1 MAERREDESGA
12 RSVCT
17 DQQQTLLRLSL
28 LVQQNLQSR
37 RSCCSRK
44 EDTGRRQQST
54 GNSTS
59 TTRTTA
65 ETTEQLNS
73 WSQEGHQ
80 LELERMHQ
88 LSRDQASTNTEE
100 TQPSVT
106 SMSKHWQE
114 RQVPCNA
121 NFLQSRKSGEIQK
134 KVGRNGIMAKDH
146 NQMA

>member
-73 WSQEGHQ
+73 CSQEGHQ

-88 LSRDQASTNTEE
+88 LSRDQASTNTAE

-121 NFLQSRKSGEIQK
+121 NTQSRKSGEIQK
-134 KVGRNGIMAKDH
+134 VVGRNGIMAKDH